1 MNKELKKNTGSLKKL
16 FNFLDSRLIIDKSI
30 DFVLIFIGL
39 LAALSFENYIEN
51 KNIEREYLASLSRV
65 HTEISN
71 NINYTKVYEN
81 STRSY
86 FSICREI
93 LNQTNQNEIKSY
105 GGTFKI
111 IDAEPKKYEDQT
123 FRSIDQRKFIN
134 SRLLAELLHVYSEQ
148 DNLSDKF
155 NNVKESL
162 IKLNYSY
169 FDLYANRVLGNKSS
183 NIPQYVAINY
193 EYISVTKHIP
203 EIQQLL
209 LDIRGTSERVLL
221 AIENE
226 LKKYNTNID
235 SARSYAD
242 YYWLSWNNIDT
253 KEYDVTID
261 FAKKGLKKIVS
272 KNLSQEEKS
281 YKGRL
286 HRNITWAYDEKEN
299 MDTLNLINND
309 SIILFHLKEW
319 EKCNVYLDQCLIEFC
334 DYYHRI
340 NDFDN
345 FTISIQKIIDNGEKI
360 EFLQRSISEWENF
373 VKSDTIMEIIVSE
386 EYPRETWLNNI
397 YPTKMD

>member
-1 MNKELKKNTGSLKKL
+1 MNKELKNNTGSLKKL

-51 KNIEREYLASLSRV
+51 KNIEREYLDNLSRV

-71 NINYTKVYEN
+71 NINFTKVYEK
-81 STRSY
+81 STLTY

-93 LNQTNQNEIKSY
+93 INQTNQNEIKSY

-123 FRSIDQRKFIN
+123 FRSLDQKKFIN
-134 SRLLAELLHVYSEQ
+134 NRLLSELLHVYSKK
-148 DNLSDKF
+148 DDLSDKF

-162 IKLNYSY
+162 IKLNYSF
-169 FDLYANRVLGNKSS
+169 FDLYANSALGNSSS

-193 EYISVTKHIP
+193 EYISVTKHVP

-209 LDIRGTSERVLL
+209 LDIRGTSERVLV

-242 YYWLSWNNIDT
+242 YYWLSYNNIDT
-253 KEYDVTID
+253 KEYDETID
-261 FAKKGLKKIVS
+261 FAKKGLKRIVS
-272 KNLSQEEKS
+272 KKLSQEEKS

-286 HRNITWAYDEKEN
+286 HRNIAWAYDEKEN
-299 MDTLNLINND
+299 LDTLNLINND
-309 SIILFHLKEW
+309 SIILFHLQEW
-319 EKCNVYLDQCLIEFC
+319 EKCNIYLDQCLIEIC

-345 FTISIQKIIDNGEKI
+345 FTRSIKKIIDNGEKI
-360 EFLQRSISEWENF
+360 EFLQRSICEWENF
-373 VKSDTIMEIIVSE
+373 VKSDTIMGIIVSE
-386 EYPRETWLNNI
+386 EYPRERWLKSI
-397 YPTKMD
+397 YPETE

>member
-1 MNKELKKNTGSLKKL
+1 MNKELKENTGYLKKL

-39 LAALSFENYIEN
+39 LAALSFENYVEN
-51 KNIEREYLASLSRV
+51 KKIERAYLDNLSRV

-71 NINYTKVYEN
+71 NINFTKVYEK
-81 STRSY
+81 STETY
-86 FSICREI
+86 LSICKEI
-93 LNQTNQNEIKSY
+93 INQANQTNIKSY

-111 IDAEPKKYEDQT
+111 IDAEPKKYENQS
-123 FRSIDQRKFIN
+123 FRSLDQKKFIN
-134 SRLLAELLHVYSEQ
+134 NRLLSELLHVYSMQ
-148 DNLSDKF
+148 DDLSDKF

-169 FDLYANRVLGNKSS
+169 FDLYANNALGNSGS

-193 EYISVTKHIP
+193 EYSSVTKHLP
-203 EIQQLL
+203 QIQLLL
-209 LDIRGTSERVLL
+209 LDIIVTSERVLL
-221 AIENE
+221 TIENE

-235 SARSYAD
+235 LARSYAD
-242 YYWLSWNNIDT
+242 YYWLSYNKIST
-253 KEYDVTID
+253 KEYDLTID
-261 FAKKGLKKIVS
+261 FAEKGLKRIAL
-272 KNLSQEEKS
+272 KNPSQEEKS

-286 HRNITWAYDEKEN
+286 HRNIAWAYNEMEN
-299 MDTLNLINND
+299 LDTLNLINND
-309 SIILFHLKEW
+309 SIILFHLQEW
-319 EKCNVYLDQCLIEFC
+319 EKCNVYLDQCLIEIC

-345 FTISIQKIIDNGEKI
+345 FTISIKKIIDNGEKI

-386 EYPRETWLNNI
+386 EYPMESWLKNI
-397 YPTKMD
+397 YPKNL